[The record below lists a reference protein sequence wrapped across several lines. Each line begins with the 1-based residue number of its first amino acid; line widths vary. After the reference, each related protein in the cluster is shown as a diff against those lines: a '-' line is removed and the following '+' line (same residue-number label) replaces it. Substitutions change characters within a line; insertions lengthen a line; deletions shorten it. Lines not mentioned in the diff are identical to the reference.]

1 MFSRRE
7 SRRQGFTLIELLV
20 VIAIIA
26 ILAAILFP
34 VFQKVRENARAAKC
48 ASNLKQLGIATLQY
62 QQDYDES
69 YPDGWHPQA
78 GGDTSDSSQTGL
90 MMWRVVL
97 LPYIGGGYVPHTKGD
112 LGGNAEKAS
121 FDSDNVLSCPDAPT
135 NSAHFYQTSYGY
147 NTSALTGNWE
157 NGTGNEDGGSSL
169 HYIGKKLSQIRS
181 PANVVAYCDA
191 ALFYSGGASAK
202 ADPHY
207 SDANGNCFGYETNGG
222 ANGTGA
228 CGPFAMNPDVW
239 IPETGSVDWSV
250 GVPGGNSDWAANDD
264 RRPASRHNKRINCG
278 FADGHVKSV
287 LAAPTLN
294 ARIGSTQDIWH
305 DHD

>member
-1 MFSRRE
+1 MYQRRE
-7 SRRQGFTLIELLV
+7 GRRMGFTLIELLV

-48 ASNLKQLGIATLQY
+48 ASNLKQIGIATIQY
-62 QQDYDES
+62 QQDSDEA
-69 YPDGWHPQA
+69 YPDGWHPDGQ
-78 GGDTSDSSQTGL
+78 DRTHDGL
-90 MMWRVVL
+90 NMWRIVL
-97 LPYIGGGYVPHTKGD
+97 LPYIGGGYVPSTTAD
-112 LGGNAEKAS
+112 LGSAAARAS
-121 FDSDNVLSCPDAPT
+121 YDRDNVLSCPDSPT
-135 NSAHFYQTSYGY
+135 NSSNNYQSSYGY

-157 NGTGNEDGGSSL
+157 NGTGNEDGNSPL

-191 ALFYSGGASAK
+191 ALTNSGGASAA

-207 SDANGNCFGYETNGG
+207 SDANNACSGYETNGG

-228 CGPFAMNPDVW
+228 CGPFAMNPDIWVT
-239 IPETGSVDWSV
+239 ETGSVDWSV

-264 RRPASRHNKRINCG
+264 RRPASRHNKRINCA

-287 LAAPTLN
+287 LAAPSLN
-294 ARIGSTQDIWH
+294 SRIGSIQDIWH

>member
-1 MFSRRE
+1 M
-7 SRRQGFTLIELLV
+7 GFTLIELLV

-62 QQDYDES
+62 QQDADES
-69 YPDGWHPQA
+69 YPDGWHPDGA
-78 GGDTSDSSQTGL
+78 DRTHDGL
-90 MMWRVVL
+90 QMWRVVL
-97 LPYIGGGYVPHTKGD
+97 LPFMGGGERIPVNTADIGSPATR
-112 LGGNAEKAS
+112 AS
-121 FDSDNVLSCPDAPT
+121 WSSDNVLSCADQPSSESYGP
-135 NSAHFYQTSYGY
+135 TSYGY

-157 NGTGNEDGGSSL
+157 NGNGNEDGGSPL

-191 ALFYSGGASAK
+191 ALTYNGGASPA
-202 ADPHY
+202 ADSHY
-207 SDANGNCFGYETNGG
+207 GDANNACYGYETNGG

-239 IPETGSVDWSV
+239 TAATGRDSSVDWSV
-250 GVPGGNSDWAANDD
+250 GVPGGNSDWAANGD
-264 RRPASRHNKRINCG
+264 RRPFARHNKRINCA

-287 LAAPTLN
+287 LAAPSLN
-294 ARIGSTQDIWH
+294 SRIGSTQDIWH